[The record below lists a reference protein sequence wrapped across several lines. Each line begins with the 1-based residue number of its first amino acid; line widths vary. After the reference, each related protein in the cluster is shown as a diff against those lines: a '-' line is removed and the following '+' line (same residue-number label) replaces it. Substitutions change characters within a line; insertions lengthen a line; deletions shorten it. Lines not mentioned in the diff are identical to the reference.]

1 MELSTLLGIVLAI
14 AFLIIGIFWGGG
26 QIGQF
31 IDPASVMI
39 TFGGALAGLM
49 AAFSMKDFLNIPK
62 LIGVSLKKKSFDAV
76 GGITTIVGLAN
87 TARKEG
93 MLALEE
99 QIKGL
104 DDEFL
109 QKGIMLVVDGTDP
122 ELVKNIME
130 AEISSIENRHKKGVS
145 IMDMLGAFG
154 PAFGMLGTLIG
165 LIIML
170 GDLDDPSTL
179 GAGMSAALITTFY
192 GSFLANVI
200 AIPVASK
207 LKTVS
212 GQEILYKEIL
222 LEGLLSI
229 QAGENPRI
237 IEEKLYSF
245 LPRSAKPATAD
256 KAE

>member
-49 AAFSMKDFLNIPK
+49 AAFSMKDFLSIPK